1 MNCPEDAAFAKNLPD
16 SESYIPT
23 VSFNLAT
30 PFESNEPSIFCVKIQ
45 GNKCT
50 FSVIKLV
57 EFVPLNN

>member
-30 PFESNEPSIFCVKIQ
+30 PFESNEPSIFFVKIQ
-45 GNKCT
+45 ILKK
-50 FSVIKLV
+50 VQLKV
-57 EFVPLNN
+57 ELK